1 VRIHDLTVR
10 LAAVRLVAMD
20 VDGTY
25 TDGLLYY
32 DADGRVMKGFHA
44 HDGFALQLLKLTDI
58 RCGFITGRHD
68 NATKARADYLKVDFC
83 LSLIGDK
90 GEALRQVLSEYGIAS
105 EESMFIGDDLNDLK
119 AFDVAGVT
127 VAVRNASIHIKKRA
141 DIVTGAAGGA
151 GAVRE
156 VVELILRARGIDPVA
171 LWNSA
176 QNGVV
181 GRL

>member
-1 VRIHDLTVR
+1 
-10 LAAVRLVAMD
+10 MD

-44 HDGFALQLLKLTDI
+44 HDGFAIHLLKMAGI
-58 RCGFITGRHD
+58 KCGFITGRHD
-68 NATKARADYLKVDFC
+68 NATKARADYLKVDFY

-90 GEALRQVLSEYGIAS
+90 GAAFRQLLLDYGIS
-105 EESMFIGDDLNDLK
+105 PDESMFVGDDLNDLK
-119 AFDVAGVT
+119 AFEVAGLT
-127 VAVRNASIHIKKRA
+127 VAVRNATSHIRKCA
-141 DIVTGAAGGA
+141 DIVTEASGGA
-151 GAVRE
+151 GAIRE
-156 VVELILRARGIDPVA
+156 VAELILRARGIDPVE

-181 GRL
+181 GSM